1 LARDP
6 AETPPAET
14 TAPVRWPDLRAR
26 LISAGV
32 IVPVAWVCLWYGGWI
47 WRVWVGIG
55 AVGLLAEWLRLSRRQ
70 SGSMTWAGALTQAA
84 GFVYVL
90 PAAAAVLWLRND
102 AAVGW
107 ANVLFVLLTVSLTDV
122 GAYLFGRLIGG
133 AKLAPSI
140 SPGKTWSGA
149 AGGLAVALVVGLVAA
164 GLTDSPLWRG
174 PAVAAGLSVASQAGD
189 LLESAIKRHFG
200 VKDSGG
206 LIPGHGGLF
215 DRLDGLLMAAP
226 VAALLAVA
234 LGRGV
239 ELWR

>member
-6 AETPPAET
+6 ADPKLAK
-14 TAPVRWPDLRAR
+14 ARHWPDLRAR
-26 LISAGV
+26 LISAAV
-32 IVPVAWVCLWYGGWI
+32 LVPVAWICLWYGGWV
-47 WRVWVGIG
+47 WRLWVGIG
-55 AVGLLAEWLRLSRRQ
+55 AVGLLVEWWRLSRRQ
-70 SGSMTWAGALTQAA
+70 PGALTLVA
-84 GFVYVL
+84 GVVYIL
-90 PAAAAVLWLRND
+90 PAAVAVLWLRND

-107 ANVLFVLLTVSLTDV
+107 ANVLFVVVTVSLTDV
-122 GAYLFGRLIGG
+122 GAYAFGRLLGG
-133 AKLAPSI
+133 VKLAPSI

-149 AGGLAVALVVGLVAA
+149 AGGLACALAVGLGAA
-164 GLTDSPLWRG
+164 GCTDSAVWRAL
-174 PAVAAGLSVASQAGD
+174 AVAAGLSVASQAGD
-189 LLESAIKRHFG
+189 LLESGIKRHFG

-215 DRLDGLLMAAP
+215 DRLDGLLTAAP

>member
-1 LARDP
+1 M
-6 AETPPAET
+6 
-14 TAPVRWPDLRAR
+14 RWPDLRAR
-26 LISAGV
+26 LISAAV
-32 IVPVAWVCLWYGGWI
+32 IVPIAWVCLWYGGWV
-47 WRVWVGIG
+47 WAVWVGIG

-70 SGSMTWAGALTQAA
+70 PGTLTRAA

-90 PAAAAVLWLRND
+90 PAAVAVLWLRDD
-102 AAVGW
+102 AVAGW
-107 ANVLFVLLTVSLTDV
+107 ANVLFVILTVSLTDV
-122 GAYLFGRLIGG
+122 GAYLSGRLIGG

-149 AGGLAVALVVGLVAA
+149 AGGLAVALVVGLAA
-164 GLTDSPLWRG
+164 AALTDGALWRG
-174 PAVAAGLSVASQAGD
+174 PAVAAGLSVASQIGD

-215 DRLDGLLMAAP
+215 DRLDGLLTAAP

>member
-1 LARDP
+1 M
-6 AETPPAET
+6 
-14 TAPVRWPDLRAR
+14 R

-32 IVPVAWVCLWYGGWI
+32 LVPVAWICLWYGGWI
-47 WRVWVGIG
+47 WSAWVGIG
-55 AVGLLAEWLRLSRRQ
+55 AVGLLAEWWRLSRRQ
-70 SGSMTWAGALTQAA
+70 PGALTQAA
-84 GFVYVL
+84 GLVYVL

-149 AGGLAVALVVGLVAA
+149 AGGLAVALAVGLAAA
-164 GLTDSPLWRG
+164 GLTESPVWRAL
-174 PAVAAGLSVASQAGD
+174 AVAACLSTASQAGD

-215 DRLDGLLMAAP
+215 DRLDGLLTAAP